1 MKEQAFNDSLSGV
14 SRRAR
19 ERDEDGECPL
29 SKPHLSLSLPAP
41 VSRDMGKRRRG
52 LGGARPHTR
61 IKQRRISRRQI
72 SPAAY
77 SMLFCATGI
86 MPHSVLMRCRIFHR
100 FASNCSSSLPFSER
114 LPNTKKPN
122 WLRTIGTEMMF
133 SLLQPFP
140 LFLGQPA
147 LTYFEMHHASLSKP
161 KGTI

>member
-1 MKEQAFNDSLSGV
+1 MHERGTRTESVLFPSPISLS
-14 SRRAR
+14 
-19 ERDEDGECPL
+19 P
-29 SKPHLSLSLPAP
+29 SLPRFQGIWGRGGEAWEARAP
-41 VSRDMGKRRRG
+41 LPASSKGGFREGKFP
-52 LGGARPHTR
+52 LPP
-61 IKQRRISRRQI
+61 I
-72 SPAAY
+72 
-77 SMLFCATGI
+77 LCFFCATGI

-133 SLLQPFP
+133 SLLQSFP
-140 LFLGQPA
+140 LFLRQPA